1 MRGTRRF
8 PGWGVL
14 AVGVLAAGLSA
25 SAAAGL
31 RATAT
36 GKTHE
41 MEVLGVAPTESPGQA
56 VILLRGK
63 QDAKR
68 ELTMVIGAFE
78 AQSIALALRNAKPP
92 RPMTH
97 DLMASLVGRLNGKV
111 RQVVIT
117 ELRAQ
122 TYIAVIHLQG
132 PSGDLQVDSRPSD
145 AIALALRVGAPILAE
160 EQVLGRPPAREGGE
174 QI

>member
-1 MRGTRRF
+1 MKRAVPFRG
-8 PGWGVL
+8 W
-14 AVGVLAAGLSA
+14 AVAVAGLLAAGATSPGAGLG
-25 SAAAGL
+25 AAA
-31 RATAT
+31 A

-41 MEVLGVAPTESPGQA
+41 MEVLGVAPAEAPGQA

-68 ELTMVIGAFE
+68 ELTMVIGLFE
-78 AQSIALALRNAKPP
+78 AQSIAMVLRSVKPP

-97 DLMASLVGRLNGKV
+97 DLMASLVGRLNGKI

-117 ELRAQ
+117 ELRSQ
-122 TYIAVIHLQG
+122 TYIAAIHLQG
-132 PSGDLQVDSRPSD
+132 PSGELQVDSRPSD